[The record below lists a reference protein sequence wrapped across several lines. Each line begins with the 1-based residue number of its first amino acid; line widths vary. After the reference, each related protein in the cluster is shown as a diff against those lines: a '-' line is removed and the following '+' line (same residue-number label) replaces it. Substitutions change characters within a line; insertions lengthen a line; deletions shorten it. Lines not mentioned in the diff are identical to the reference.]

1 MTRAFAASDRTAVAR
16 KNLLLVDADSRSLRV
31 LEVSLR
37 QAGFTVT
44 SSRDGDDALAKVEAN
59 PPDLI
64 ITDTRLPKRDGYSLV
79 RALKDN
85 PDWASIPVVFL
96 TSQKSVEDKIRGLE
110 YGVEDYLT
118 KPIFVRE
125 LLARVSLLLA
135 RRARETMLSARL
147 GEGRTRFTGSTEDV
161 SIVDL
166 FQTFEIARKTGIL
179 HLANGAMHAKAYF
192 REGKVVDAELGTLRG
207 EEAIYRTLN
216 WKEADFEVEFTP
228 VEVDD
233 VLGVSTQAILMEGMR
248 RVDEWSRVSEQLP
261 PLDGVYRLDH
271 DELGRRLGAIPDEL
285 HGILRLFDG
294 KRSLYDVVDES
305 PFEDLSTLQTLAK
318 LYFEGL
324 LLAGQSAAP
333 KPPLAEVTAGS
344 PHVADERPPST
355 QRSSAP
361 PGKPPSLPP
370 RPRLSGPPKP
380 MGEASVL
387 DREAIERVSPEAMV
401 PGEAEVQPSRVAVAL
416 AEDDVQSE
424 RPEPDAVDDEH
435 EIGDSQPPYGAAGI
449 PTTRTPGPMVVW
461 ALFGVAA
468 VVVVALLFGR
478 HLVRGDHD
486 AEQLELKRGF
496 PDAGPAAALLPSAAA
511 VTPAAAAAALPLGS
525 AEPAVALPD
534 AVAAIDAGA
543 RETAR
548 GALARGDSARAIELA
563 TEAVKR
569 NPKNATNWL
578 VLGAAYEAQH
588 QHQRAVS
595 TYRKCADQADGAG
608 VEECASLA
616 GL

>member
-1 MTRAFAASDRTAVAR
+1 MTHAIAPSDRTFVAR
-16 KNLLLVDADSRSLRV
+16 KNLLLVDADARSLRV

-79 RALKDN
+79 RALKDH
-85 PDWASIPVVFL
+85 PDWATIPVVFL

-135 RRARETMLSARL
+135 RRAREAMLSARL
-147 GEGRTRFTGSTEDV
+147 GDGRTRFTGSTEDV

-192 REGKVVDAELGTLRG
+192 RDGKVVDAELGTLRG
-207 EEAIYRTLN
+207 EEAIYRTLI
-216 WKEADFEVEFTP
+216 WKEADFEVEFTA
-228 VEVDD
+228 VDVDD

-261 PLDGVYRLDH
+261 ALDGVYRLDH
-271 DELGRRLGAIPDEL
+271 DELALRLGAIPDEL

-294 KRSLYDVVDES
+294 KRSLYDIVDES

-318 LYFEGL
+318 LYFESL
-324 LLAGQSAAP
+324 LLEQPAA
-333 KPPLAEVTAGS
+333 ATRVSTS
-344 PHVADERPPST
+344 PHAPDVAPDERAPNT
-355 QRSSAP
+355 QRSS
-361 PGKPPSLPP
+361 LPP
-370 RPRLSGPPKP
+370 RKPVTVPPRARVSTAPDTLVDPP
-380 MGEASVL
+380 AFDRDAL
-387 DREAIERVSPEAMV
+387 DRVPHDAVV
-401 PGEAEVQPSRVAVAL
+401 PGDVEPPPSRVAVAL
-416 AEDDVQSE
+416 A
-424 RPEPDAVDDEH
+424 DEH
-435 EIGDSQPPYGAAGI
+435 VHAEPASDSLPVAEPVASYRPSQIPMSGAG
-449 PTTRTPGPMVVW
+449 RRSGPMVVW
-461 ALFGVAA
+461 LLFGLAA
-468 VVVVALLFGR
+468 VVVVALLIGR
-478 HLVRGDHD
+478 NLVRGDQD
-486 AEQLELKRGF
+486 AQQLELKREAR
-496 PDAGPAAALLPSAAA
+496 DAGNPVPAVPSQTPSAAA
-511 VTPAAAAAALPLGS
+511 ITPVASVVTSVTGD
-525 AEPAVALPD
+525 AEAPRDASVAD
-534 AVAAIDAGA
+534 TGVRD
-543 RETAR
+543 TAR
-548 GALARGDSARAIELA
+548 AALARGDTARAIEIA

-569 NPKNATNWL
+569 NPKRASNWL
-578 VLGAAYEAQH
+578 VLGAAYEAQG
-588 QHQRAVS
+588 QHQRALS
-595 TYRKCADQADGAG
+595 TYRRCADQADSTG

>member
-1 MTRAFAASDRTAVAR
+1 MTRAIAPSDRTFVAR
-16 KNLLLVDADSRSLRV
+16 KNLLLVDADARSLRV

-85 PDWASIPVVFL
+85 PEWATIPVVFL

-135 RRARETMLSARL
+135 RRAREAMLSARL
-147 GEGRTRFTGSTEDV
+147 GDGRTRFTGSTEDV

-192 REGKVVDAELGTLRG
+192 RDGKVVDAELGTLRG
-207 EEAIYRTLN
+207 EEAIYRTLI

-261 PLDGVYRLDH
+261 ALDGVYRLDH
-271 DELGRRLGAIPDEL
+271 DELARRLGAIPDEL

-324 LLAGQSAAP
+324 LLEQPMAAARAST
-333 KPPLAEVTAGS
+333 PPRGPGAAL
-344 PHVADERPPST
+344 DERAPST
-355 QRSSAP
+355 QRSSSP
-361 PGKPPSLPP
+361 PHKSVTVPP
-370 RPRLSGPPKP
+370 RARVSTTPDTLNDPPVFDRD
-380 MGEASVL
+380 AL
-387 DREAIERVSPEAMV
+387 DRVPHDAVV
-401 PGEAEVQPSRVAVAL
+401 PGDVEPLPSRVAVAL
-416 AEDDVQSE
+416 ADEYVHAELASDDAQPAAEPVPSY
-424 RPEPDAVDDEH
+424 RP
-435 EIGDSQPPYGAAGI
+435 SQIPMSGAG
-449 PTTRTPGPMVVW
+449 RRSGPMVVW
-461 ALFGVAA
+461 LLFGLAS
-468 VVVVALLFGR
+468 VVVVALLIGR
-478 HLVRGDHD
+478 NLVRGDQD
-486 AEQLELKRGF
+486 AQQLELKREAR
-496 PDAGPAAALLPSAAA
+496 DAGTPVPVVPSQTLPAAIAPVASVIPSAM
-511 VTPAAAAAALPLGS
+511 VD
-525 AEPAVALPD
+525 AEAPRD
-534 AVAAIDAGA
+534 ATVVDSGV
-543 RETAR
+543 RDTAR
-548 GALARGDSARAIELA
+548 AALARGDTARAIEIA

-569 NPKNATNWL
+569 NPKRASNWL
-578 VLGAAYEAQH
+578 VLGAAYEAQG
-588 QHQRAVS
+588 QHQRALS
-595 TYRKCADQADGAG
+595 TYRRCADQADSTG

>member
-1 MTRAFAASDRTAVAR
+1 MTRAIAPSDRTFVAR
-16 KNLLLVDADSRSLRV
+16 KNLLLVDADARSLRV

-64 ITDTRLPKRDGYSLV
+64 ITDTRLPKRDGYALV

-85 PDWASIPVVFL
+85 PDWAAIPVVFL

-135 RRARETMLSARL
+135 RRAREAMLSARL
-147 GEGRTRFTGSTEDV
+147 GDGRTRFTGSTEDV

-192 REGKVVDAELGTLRG
+192 RDGKVVDAELGTLRG
-207 EEAIYRTLN
+207 EEAIYRTLI

-261 PLDGVYRLDH
+261 ALDGVYRLDH
-271 DELGRRLGAIPDEL
+271 DELALRLGAIPDEL

-294 KRSLYDVVDES
+294 KRSLYDIVDES

-324 LLAGQSAAP
+324 LLEQPVAATR
-333 KPPLAEVTAGS
+333 ASNS
-344 PHVADERPPST
+344 PGAALEEHAPST
-355 QRSSAP
+355 QRSS
-361 PGKPPSLPP
+361 SPP
-370 RPRLSGPPKP
+370 RKPSRAGTSTPPDTLVDP
-380 MGEASVL
+380 PVFDRDAL
-387 DREAIERVSPEAMV
+387 DRVPHDAVV
-401 PGEAEVQPSRVAVAL
+401 PGDVEPPPPLRVAVAL
-416 AEDDVQSE
+416 ADEYVHAEPASDDAQPAAEPVPSY
-424 RPEPDAVDDEH
+424 RP
-435 EIGDSQPPYGAAGI
+435 SQIPMSGAG
-449 PTTRTPGPMVVW
+449 RRSGPMVVW
-461 ALFGVAA
+461 SLFGLAA
-468 VVVVALLFGR
+468 VVVVALLIGR
-478 HLVRGDHD
+478 NLVRGNQD
-486 AEQLELKRGF
+486 AQQLELKREAR
-496 PDAGPAAALLPSAAA
+496 DAGSPVPVVPSQTRPAAAVAPVASVIPSSVTVDAEAPRDAA
-511 VTPAAAAAALPLGS
+511 VVDSG
-525 AEPAVALPD
+525 VRD
-534 AVAAIDAGA
+534 
-543 RETAR
+543 TAR
-548 GALARGDSARAIELA
+548 AALARGDTARAVEIA

-569 NPKNATNWL
+569 NPKRASSWL
-578 VLGAAYEAQH
+578 VLGAAYEAQG
-588 QHQRAVS
+588 QHQRALS
-595 TYRKCADQADGAG
+595 TYRRCADQADSAG

>member
-1 MTRAFAASDRTAVAR
+1 MTR

-37 QAGFTVT
+37 QAGYTVT
-44 SSRDGDDALAKVEAN
+44 SSRDGDDALAKVESN

-64 ITDTRLPKRDGYSLV
+64 ITDTRLPKRDGYALV
-79 RALKDN
+79 RALKEN
-85 PDWASIPVVFL
+85 PEWTTIPVVFL

-125 LLARVSLLLA
+125 LLARVALLLA

-161 SIVDL
+161 SVVDL

-179 HLANGAMHAKAYF
+179 HLVNGALKAKVYF
-192 REGKVVDAELGTLRG
+192 RDGKVVDAELGTLRG
-207 EEAIYRTLN
+207 EEAIYRTLV
-216 WKEADFEVEFTP
+216 WQSADFEVEFTP
-228 VEVDD
+228 VQVDD

-261 PLDGVYRLDH
+261 PLDGVYRLDG

-294 KRSLYDVVDES
+294 KRTLYDVVDES

-324 LLAGQSAAP
+324 LLEGAAP
-333 KPPLAEVTAGS
+333 RIEPASPRRASSPPRAVSVRPSEDS
-344 PHVADERPPST
+344 PTT

-361 PGKPPSLPP
+361 PKRTSTIPPRLAAASSTPPTSAPDTLVDPPAFDRDALERVPADAVVPGASEPPPS
-370 RPRLSGPPKP
+370 R
-380 MGEASVL
+380 
-387 DREAIERVSPEAMV
+387 I
-401 PGEAEVQPSRVAVAL
+401 
-416 AEDDVQSE
+416 
-424 RPEPDAVDDEH
+424 AVDDDEV
-435 EIGDSQPPYGAAGI
+435 EPESQPPESYRVSQIPGAPSAS
-449 PTTRTPGPMVVW
+449 GPMVVW
-461 ALFGVAA
+461 MLFGVAA
-468 VVVVALLFGR
+468 VVV
-478 HLVRGDHD
+478 
-486 AEQLELKRGF
+486 
-496 PDAGPAAALLPSAAA
+496 AALLIGRTMIRGPNDAKQLQLQVADSRPDAAPAAIVPTPSAPPAATALKPATPALVDAGSNAAAADAAA
-511 VTPAAAAAALPLGS
+511 VDLRP
-525 AEPAVALPD
+525 V
-534 AVAAIDAGA
+534 
-543 RETAR
+543 ETAR
-548 GALARGDSARAIELA
+548 QALARGAFERAVELGQ
-563 TEAVKR
+563 EAVRR
-569 NPKNATNWL
+569 NPKNASNWL
-578 VLGAAYEAQH
+578 VLGAAYDKLGQH
-588 QHQRAVS
+588 GRALT
-595 TYRKCADQADGAG
+595 TYRRCADTADSTG